1 MVNEEN
7 RINEKK
13 RLKIV
18 LIIWYNLLLL
28 LYLIESIDK
37 QAFYYFFIIPL
48 LNKIMT
54 IISNINKLRFYLYK
68 LICI

>member
-37 QAFYYFFIIPL
+37 QAFY
-48 LNKIMT
+48 
-54 IISNINKLRFYLYK
+54 
-68 LICI
+68 